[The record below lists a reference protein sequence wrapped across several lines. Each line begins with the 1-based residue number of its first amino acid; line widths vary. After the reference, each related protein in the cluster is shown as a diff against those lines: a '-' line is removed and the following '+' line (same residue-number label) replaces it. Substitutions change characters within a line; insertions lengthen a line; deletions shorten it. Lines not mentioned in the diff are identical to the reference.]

1 MTNPFS
7 NFVIVGERTNV
18 TGSAKFRKLIEN
30 DDYTAALAV
39 ALQQVE
45 SGANVLD
52 INMDAALIDGVKAMT
67 TFLNLISVE
76 PDIAKVP
83 LMIDSSKW
91 EIIEAGLKCTQGKP
105 IVNSIS
111 MKEGEAQFLAQAKKV
126 RRYGAAAVVM
136 AFDELGQ
143 ADTVHRKVQICT
155 RAYNLLRDK
164 LDFPPEDIIFD
175 PNIFAVAT
183 GIEEHNDY
191 GVAFIEATRII
202 RETLP
207 HAHVSGGVSNV
218 SFSFRGNEPVREA
231 MHAVFLY
238 HAIKAG
244 MDMGIVNAGQLAVY
258 DSIDLELR
266 ERCEDVILNRRADST
281 ERLLETAENY
291 RGKEGQ
297 KAAVKDLSWREAPVR
312 ERLAH
317 SLVHGITEFI
327 VEDTEA
333 ARLEADRP
341 LHVIEGPLMDGMN
354 LVGDLFG
361 SGKMF
366 LPQVVKS
373 ARVMKQAVAH
383 LLPYME
389 EEKLRLGTQDQAA
402 GKVLMATVK
411 GDVHDI
417 GKNIVGVVLQCNGF
431 DVVDLG
437 VMVSC
442 EKILEAAREH
452 KVDIIGLS
460 GLITPSLDE
469 MSWVASEMQRQGFGD
484 MPLLIGG
491 ATTSRTH
498 TAVKIAPNYK
508 GPVLYVTDASRAV
521 PVVQK
526 LLGDDRQDLIQET
539 LDDQERARL
548 AHFAGQD
555 KRPRATLAAA
565 RANAAKLDFTD
576 YAPPKPGFIGTQVFD
591 DYPLADLV
599 PVIDWTPFFATW
611 ELHGKFPAILEDEI
625 VGEAAKPLY
634 ADARAMLDKMVA
646 EKWVTAKGVIG
657 FWPANRVGDDIAVW
671 QDESRTKRETTF
683 HTLRQQ
689 MIKSAGSANL
699 ALADFVAPE
708 SVDDWIGGFAV
719 AAGHGERERTQAFKD
734 ANDDYSAILFQALC
748 DRLAEAFAERM
759 HELVRKNHWGYA
771 PNEQL
776 PVEDLIGEKYRGI
789 RPAPGYPAQP
799 DHTEKQQLFKI
810 LDAEAKVGMK
820 LTESL
825 AMLPGSSVSGLYFS
839 HPQAEYFG
847 VGRID
852 RDQVS
857 EYAIRKGMEMREAE
871 RWLAPILAY
880 DPTQP
885 AKIVQEA

>member
-1 MTNPFS
+1 
-7 NFVIVGERTNV
+7 
-18 TGSAKFRKLIEN
+18 
-30 DDYTAALAV
+30 
-39 ALQQVE
+39 
-45 SGANVLD
+45 
-52 INMDAALIDGVKAMT
+52 
-67 TFLNLISVE
+67 
-76 PDIAKVP
+76 
-83 LMIDSSKW
+83 
-91 EIIEAGLKCTQGKP
+91 
-105 IVNSIS
+105 
-111 MKEGEAQFLAQAKKV
+111 
-126 RRYGAAAVVM
+126 
-136 AFDELGQ
+136 
-143 ADTVHRKVQICT
+143 
-155 RAYNLLRDK
+155 
-164 LDFPPEDIIFD
+164 
-175 PNIFAVAT
+175 
-183 GIEEHNDY
+183 
-191 GVAFIEATRII
+191 
-202 RETLP
+202 
-207 HAHVSGGVSNV
+207 
-218 SFSFRGNEPVREA
+218 
-231 MHAVFLY
+231 
-238 HAIKAG
+238 
-244 MDMGIVNAGQLAVY
+244 
-258 DSIDLELR
+258 
-266 ERCEDVILNRRADST
+266 
-281 ERLLETAENY
+281 
-291 RGKEGQ
+291 
-297 KAAVKDLSWREAPVR
+297 
-312 ERLAH
+312 
-317 SLVHGITEFI
+317 
-327 VEDTEA
+327 
-333 ARLEADRP
+333 
-341 LHVIEGPLMDGMN
+341 
-354 LVGDLFG
+354 
-361 SGKMF
+361 
-366 LPQVVKS
+366 
-373 ARVMKQAVAH
+373 
-383 LLPYME
+383 ME
-389 EEKLRLGTQDQAA
+389 
-402 GKVLMATVK
+402 
-411 GDVHDI
+411 
-417 GKNIVGVVLQCNGF
+417 
-431 DVVDLG
+431 
-437 VMVSC
+437 
-442 EKILEAAREH
+442 
-452 KVDIIGLS
+452 
-460 GLITPSLDE
+460 
-469 MSWVASEMQRQGFGD
+469 RQGFGD

-526 LLGDDRQDLIQET
+526 LLGEDRQDLIQET

-576 YAPPKPGFIGTQVFD
+576 YTPPKPGFIGTQVFD

-611 ELHGKFPAILEDEI
+611 ELHGKFPAILDDEI

-671 QDESRTKRETTF
+671 QDEGRTKRETTF

-708 SVDDWIGGFAV
+708 GIDDWIGGFAV
-719 AAGHGERERTQAFKD
+719 TAGHGERERTQAFKD

-776 PVEDLIGEKYRGI
+776 PVDDLIGEKYRGI

-839 HPQAEYFG
+839 HPQSEYFG

-857 EYAIRKGMEMREAE
+857 EYAIRKGMEMRDAE

-885 AKIVQEA
+885 AKVVQEA